1 LIRRVF
7 LTAAAI
13 AALGA
18 AAAVAV
24 VAAAFALYAV
34 LQPGLSP
41 AGSAAVVAAIAAL
54 AALVGGLVLT
64 RKSHPPQKEDTSPT
78 GRLLDIAR
86 ERPVLAA
93 AAAVAAGVVALRN
106 PKIMAAVVS
115 AFVAGRTAKH

>member
-1 LIRRVF
+1 MIRRAL
-7 LTAAAI
+7 LTASAI
-13 AALGA
+13 AAIGA

-24 VAAAFALYAV
+24 VAAAFALYAL

-41 AGSAAVVAAIAAL
+41 AAAAAVVAAIAAL
-54 AALVGGLVLT
+54 VALVGGLILT
-64 RKSHPPQKEDTSPT
+64 RKAHPPTKEEASPVS
-78 GRLLDIAR
+78 RALDIAR

-93 AAAVAAGVVALRN
+93 AAAIATGVVALRN